1 MVATKKPTISHNYI
15 FTKKTKIYEININ
28 SNKLYFIASHLPIDT
43 DMKDLG
49 ERYEVVIECADEN
62 EQTALLLRLSQDG
75 LKVRAIII

>member
-1 MVATKKPTISHNYI
+1 
-15 FTKKTKIYEININ
+15 
-28 SNKLYFIASHLPIDT
+28 
-43 DMKDLG
+43 MKDLG

>member
-1 MVATKKPTISHNYI
+1 MEFKVKEIEVLELKAVDKVLESNQEATERIQK
-15 FTKKTKIYEININ
+15 E
-28 SNKLYFIASHLPIDT
+28 LRADT